1 MDAAPTSPR
10 RFDADLR
17 PVAALLAGVVLTSLV
32 VLSAGRALAPRVSL
46 PEGLFGF
53 LVTVVGS
60 TLTLAV
66 ALAAL
71 RWEGVRPTAL
81 GLGFGRRRAAV
92 AVALVAGLWLA
103 INATAAGLLAATG
116 AAVSTDVPHGLSPVQ
131 FGFFVVEQLLVV
143 GLVEEFVWRGYLQ
156 TKLRDGAAAR
166 GLADGPARATGV
178 LAAASLFA
186 LWHVP
191 QRLLVQG
198 ATPGGTAGSVLLLA
212 ALGVGFGLLYEATDS
227 VLLVGLLHGTWN
239 VRPFVV
245 PARSAA
251 PGPVE
256 PLAVLVVPLAATLVV
271 VAAYRRWGLVDR
283 GTTHGATR

>member
-1 MDAAPTSPR
+1 MDAASPR

-17 PVAALLAGVVLTSLV
+17 PVAALLVGAVLTSLV
-32 VLSAGRALAPRVSL
+32 VLSAGRALAPRVAL

-53 LVTVVGS
+53 LLTAVGS

-66 ALAAL
+66 ALLVL
-71 RWEGVRPTAL
+71 RREGVPPTAL
-81 GLGFGRRRAAV
+81 GLGFGRRRAAA
-92 AVALVAGLWLA
+92 AVALVGGLWLA
-103 INATAAGLLAATG
+103 INAAAAGLLAATG
-116 AAVSTDVPHGLSPVQ
+116 VDVVAGVPHGLTPVQ

-156 TKLRDGAAAR
+156 TKLADRSAAR
-166 GLADGPARATGV
+166 GLRDRAARASGV

-198 ATPGGTAGSVLLLA
+198 ATPGETAGGVLLLA
-212 ALGVGFGLLYEATDS
+212 VLGTAFGLLYEATDS

-245 PARSAA
+245 PVGSAAA
-251 PGPVE
+251 PGWVA
-256 PLAVLVVPLAATLVV
+256 PLAGLVVPLAATLLV
-271 VAAYRRWGLVDR
+271 VAAYRRWSAVDR
-283 GTTHGATR
+283 GRRRGATW